1 MKALDLYQNS
11 LRRLKEQEVP
21 DAEIEASLLLGH
33 VLNLSRAQLF
43 LSEDDIAQHL
53 IAAHEKLLS
62 RRLIREPFAYITGEQ
77 EFWSLPF
84 SVSKD
89 VLIPRSETEILLEVV
104 LQVLEG
110 DGHDIESESFQV
122 LDMGTGS
129 GVIAVVLAK
138 ELFRSQVYS
147 LDISLD
153 AQKIALKNA
162 IRHGVD
168 DRIHLINSNWLGGLR
183 LTPFFDLI
191 VANPPYVAHGTF
203 PELQPEVQQY
213 EPRIALDGGEN
224 GMEQIRLF
232 APKLADVLKPSGRF
246 FMEIGADQGELVMDL
261 FDSIGSFDSLMIY
274 DDYAGLPRI
283 FHAQRV

>member
-1 MKALDLYQNS
+1 MKTLDLYRNS

-43 LSEDDIAQHL
+43 LSENDIAPNL

-62 RRLIREPFAYITGEQ
+62 RRLRREPFAYIVGEQ

-84 SVSKD
+84 FVNKD
-89 VLIPRSETEILLEVV
+89 VLIPRPETEILLEVV
-104 LQVLEG
+104 LQVLPG
-110 DGHDIESESFQV
+110 DDNVSESESFQV

-138 ELFRSQVYS
+138 ELSHSRVYS
-147 LDISLD
+147 LDISLN

-162 IRHGVD
+162 IRHDVD

-183 LTPFFDLI
+183 LKPFFDLI
-191 VANPPYVAHGTF
+191 VANPPYVAHDTF
-203 PELQPEVQQY
+203 PELQQEVQQY
-213 EPRIALDGGEN
+213 EPRIALDGGEK
-224 GMEQIRLF
+224 GMEQIHLF
-232 APKLADVLKPSGRF
+232 APHLAAVLKPSGRF

-261 FDSIGSFDSLMIY
+261 FDSQGSFDSLAVY

>member
-11 LRRLKEQEVP
+11 LRLLKEQEVP

-43 LSEDDIAQHL
+43 LSENDIAPNL
-53 IAAHEKLLS
+53 IVAHEKLLS
-62 RRLIREPFAYITGEQ
+62 RRLLREPFAYIVGEQ

-84 SVSKD
+84 SVSEN
-89 VLIPRSETEILLEVV
+89 VLIPRPETEVLLEVV
-104 LQVLEG
+104 LQVLQG
-110 DGHDIESESFQV
+110 DDNDIESESFQV

-129 GVIAVVLAK
+129 GVIAIVLAK
-138 ELFRSQVYS
+138 ELCRSSIYS

-153 AQKIALKNA
+153 AQKLALKNT
-162 IRHGVD
+162 IRHDVD
-168 DRIHLINSNWLGGLR
+168 ARVHLINSNWLDGLR

-191 VANPPYVAHGTF
+191 VANPPYVAHDAF
-203 PELQPEVQQY
+203 PELQQEVQQY
-213 EPRIALDGGEN
+213 EPRIALDGGEK

-232 APKLADVLKPSGRF
+232 APKLTSVLKPSGRF

-261 FDSIGSFDSLMIY
+261 FDSLGTFDSLAVY

>member
-11 LRRLKEQEVP
+11 LRRLQEQVVP
-21 DAEIEASLLLGH
+21 DAEIEASLFLGH
-33 VLNLSRAQLF
+33 VLKLSRAQLF

-53 IAAHEKLLS
+53 IAVHEKLLS

-89 VLIPRSETEILLEVV
+89 VLIPRPETEILLEVV

-203 PELQPEVQQY
+203 PELQPEVKQY

-232 APKLADVLKPSGRF
+232 APELADVLKSSGRF

-274 DDYAGLPRI
+274 DDYACLPRI

>member
-1 MKALDLYQNS
+1 MNALDLYQNS
-11 LRRLKEQEVP
+11 LKRLKEHEVP

-43 LSEDDIAQHL
+43 LSENEIAQNL
-53 IAAHEKLLS
+53 IVAHEKLLS
-62 RRLIREPFAYITGEQ
+62 RRLMREPFAYIVGEQ

-84 SVSKD
+84 FVSKH
-89 VLIPRSETEILLEVV
+89 VLIPRPETEILLEVV
-104 LQVLEG
+104 LQVLQG
-110 DGHDIESESFQV
+110 DDVDIESDSFQI

-138 ELFRSQVYS
+138 ELSHSRIYS
-147 LDISLD
+147 LDISLN

-162 IRHGVD
+162 IRHDVD
-168 DRIHLINSNWLGGLR
+168 DRIHFINSNWLDGFR
-183 LTPFFDLI
+183 LTPSFDLI
-191 VANPPYVAHGTF
+191 VANPPYVAHDTF
-203 PELQPEVQQY
+203 PELQQEVQQY
-213 EPRIALDGGEN
+213 EPRIALDGGAK

-232 APKLADVLKPSGRF
+232 APNLAAVLKPSGRF

-261 FDSIGSFDSLMIY
+261 FDSQGSFGGLAVY

-283 FHAQRV
+283 FHAQRM

>member
-43 LSEDDIAQHL
+43 LSENDIAPNL
-53 IAAHEKLLS
+53 IVAYEKLLS
-62 RRLIREPFAYITGEQ
+62 RRLMREPFAYIAGEQ

-84 SVSKD
+84 SVSED
-89 VLIPRSETEILLEVV
+89 VLIPRPETEILLEVV
-104 LQVLEG
+104 LRILQGG
-110 DGHDIESESFQV
+110 DNDIESESFQV

-138 ELFRSQVYS
+138 ELSCSRIYS
-147 LDISLD
+147 VDISLN
-153 AQKIALKNA
+153 AQKIALKNTR
-162 IRHGVD
+162 RHDVD
-168 DRIHLINSNWLGGLR
+168 DRIHLINSNWLDGFLLR
-183 LTPFFDLI
+183 PFFDLI
-191 VANPPYVAHGTF
+191 VANPPYVAHDIF
-203 PELQPEVQQY
+203 PELQQEVQQY
-213 EPRIALDGGEN
+213 EPRIALDGGEK

-232 APKLADVLKPSGRF
+232 APKLAAVLKHSGRF

-261 FDSIGSFDSLMIY
+261 FDSFGTFDSLAVY

-283 FHAQRV
+283 FHAQKV